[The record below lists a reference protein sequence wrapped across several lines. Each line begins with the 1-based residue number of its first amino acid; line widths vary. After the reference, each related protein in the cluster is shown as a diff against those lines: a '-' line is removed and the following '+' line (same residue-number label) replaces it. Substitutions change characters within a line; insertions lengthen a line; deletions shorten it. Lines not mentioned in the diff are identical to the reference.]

1 MKIKSLF
8 GSLLIVLAALIWG
21 VAFVAQSE
29 AMDSVGPFTF
39 MVSRSF
45 LGGLVLVPLT
55 LILRSTRPREK
66 KERENKKTLLVGGIC
81 CGAALALASSL
92 QQYGIALGAQAGKA
106 GFITALYII
115 IVPLIGIIFFKKKYS
130 LFLWIGV
137 AASLV
142 GLYFLCMTGEAS
154 FGVADILL
162 LLCAVVFSVH
172 ILVIDHFSPKV
183 DCVAMSCIQFF
194 VCGIIC
200 TVPMLIFETP
210 SFDAILSARSEI
222 LYAGVMSS
230 GVAYTLQIVAQKR
243 TPPVLASMLFSLESV
258 FALLSGWIILNER
271 LSAVEII
278 GCLLMFGA
286 IIIAQL
292 SPNKDE
298 VIK

>member
-1 MKIKSLF
+1 MKLKSLF
-8 GSLLIVLAALIWG
+8 SSLLIVLAALIWG

-45 LGGLVLVPLT
+45 LGGTVLVPLT
-55 LILRSTRPREK
+55 LILRMARPREK
-66 KERENKKTLLVGGIC
+66 KEQENKKTLLIGGIC
-81 CGAALALASSL
+81 CGAALALASAL
-92 QQYGIALGAQAGKA
+92 QQYGIALGAEAGKA
-106 GFITALYII
+106 GFLTALYII

-130 LFLWIGV
+130 LPLWIGV

-142 GLYFLCMTGEAS
+142 GLYLLCMTGESS
-154 FGVADILL
+154 FSLADILL

-172 ILVIDHFSPKV
+172 ILVIDHFSPRV

-194 VCGIIC
+194 VCGLIC
-200 TVPMLIFETP
+200 TLPMFIFEKPT
-210 SFDAILSARSEI
+210 FDAIFAARSEI
-222 LYAGVMSS
+222 LYAGIMSS

-271 LSAVEII
+271 LSAIEII
-278 GCLLMFGA
+278 GCLVMFGA
-286 IIIAQL
+286 IILAQL
-292 SPNKDE
+292 STSKNEEK
-298 VIK
+298 